1 MNYNLYNNYSYNKIY
16 NCIYFIIDNMKKF
29 FEKDIVK
36 IIKYL
41 DYCYLDNYIIN
52 SLYNKSQKNDMN
64 EWEIFSIY
72 SFADIYNN
80 EQYNILYLIKNLIS
94 QDEFDDEIF
103 LWSIDI
109 FKKICIKYADVIDN
123 YIYLFGAIYITT
135 NFINDYYLSEKYLV
149 KLLKIEI
156 NLIKKMIHCINKYMD
171 YNDIYFGDEE
181 RKEIIDSINTI

>member
-1 MNYNLYNNYSYNKIY
+1 MNYNLYNNYSYN
-16 NCIYFIIDNMKKF
+16 MKKF
-29 FEKDIVK
+29 SEKDIVK

-52 SLYNKSQKNDMN
+52 SLYNKSQNDMN
-64 EWEIFSIY
+64 EWKIFSIY

-181 RKEIIDSINTI
+181 RKKIIDSINTI